1 MSIYATLLA
10 EQAARRQEVLDKQ
23 RAERDWL
30 ARVHKAARLR
40 AIDQALRA
48 AGGNRQQA
56 ADALGCDV
64 QTVYRHVRA
73 FGLPAREKPR
83 LAPGLSLFVRLVG
96 IMDRAKRGF
105 PLGPVSRRLASGNV
119 RQLVRRHL

>member
-1 MSIYATLLA
+1 MSIYATMLA

-30 ARVHKAARLR
+30 ARAHKAARLR

-73 FGLPAREKPR
+73 FGLP
-83 LAPGLSLFVRLVG
+83 
-96 IMDRAKRGF
+96 
-105 PLGPVSRRLASGNV
+105 
-119 RQLVRRHL
+119 Q

>member
-1 MSIYATLLA
+1 MSPYATMLA
-10 EQAARRQEVLDKQ
+10 GQAARRQEVLDKQ

-56 ADALGCDV
+56 ANALGCDV

-73 FGLPAREKPR
+73 FGLPE
-83 LAPGLSLFVRLVG
+83 
-96 IMDRAKRGF
+96 
-105 PLGPVSRRLASGNV
+105 
-119 RQLVRRHL
+119 